1 MCMNESALSVKY
13 LIWIRG
19 GLYYHPGANN
29 GQSKGKAG
37 QEQQL
42 VSNLKLPLIGKG
54 TFHPGWFLP
63 TIQISEEVLDLKK
76 FGLLK
81 VLLVFPESSKTH
93 LILPNSIVTWTM
105 VGAVAN
111 FKYCASHCSFICI
124 CRKYTCASQICMIH
138 GKHFMAWPSP
148 TL

>member
-1 MCMNESALSVKY
+1 MLPTYPSWITIVGAQFLSKITTYIACQLAISMCMNESALSVKY

-19 GLYYHPGANN
+19 GLYYYPGANN

-93 LILPNSIVTWTM
+93 LILPNSIVT
-105 VGAVAN
+105 
-111 FKYCASHCSFICI
+111 
-124 CRKYTCASQICMIH
+124 
-138 GKHFMAWPSP
+138 
-148 TL
+148 